1 MPRHRELVTF
11 ETIYYSLLVRKN
23 INFEKYD
30 VIHGTLMPAS
40 LISLSISPPD
50 VPIVVTS
57 HGTSI
62 GEVRSHKLEIPT
74 DYLKK
79 FFFHPTNVL
88 MDATTITGVDRV
100 IAISSI
106 AEEELERWY
115 PVSHEQIVRIPH
127 GVDTERFSPNQHCH
141 RSINDAKF
149 SLLHVGRL
157 VSRKHVDLALEAL
170 AEIERDDI
178 ELLLAGTGRHRER
191 LENRAAELGI
201 AEDVDFLGFVPEEDL
216 PTLYAS
222 SDAFLFLSRYEGF
235 GLTFLESMASGTPVI
250 GTRVG
255 GFPDMVTDGEEGIIV
270 DHGTNDV
277 ANAIERLADDPE
289 LIAEMGRRVRAV
301 AESRTWDDVA
311 ADTEAVY
318 KAVLEEDG

>member
-1 MPRHRELVTF
+1 M
-11 ETIYYSLLVRKN
+11 
-23 INFEKYD
+23 
-30 VIHGTLMPAS
+30 
-40 LISLSISPPD
+40 
-50 VPIVVTS
+50 
-57 HGTSI
+57 
-62 GEVRSHKLEIPT
+62 
-74 DYLKK
+74 
-79 FFFHPTNVL
+79 
-88 MDATTITGVDRV
+88 
-100 IAISSI
+100 
-106 AEEELERWY
+106 
-115 PVSHEQIVRIPH
+115 
-127 GVDTERFSPNQHCH
+127 
-141 RSINDAKF
+141 
-149 SLLHVGRL
+149 
-157 VSRKHVDLALEAL
+157 DLALEAL